1 MTPSPAEY
9 RENLLRAYR
18 FQSPQW
24 IPIASGLPWL
34 DWSSHGYDL
43 EELERI
49 CLRHPFLLPDFTP
62 GTLRRNHE
70 MVLRDRPDMVA
81 NNAYRDPWGCV
92 WQTKVTG
99 MVGAVTHH
107 PLASWDAFDEFHAPD
122 PDRTDGLL
130 PLDWG
135 QQRREREQARQCGR
149 LSGGWIPHGHTFLR
163 LQDLRGYENLIF
175 DMADED
181 PRLDRLIGI
190 LTDFHCELIR
200 RWLALEP
207 DVITIAEDLG
217 MQTSPMLSPAQFRR
231 YIAPVYERLTRP
243 IKATGVLVHEH
254 SDGFV
259 LPLIDDIIRTGG
271 DVINVQDLVNG
282 IDRLAKEV
290 KGRIAIDLDID
301 RQHITVNGSP
311 QEIDDHIRECV
322 TKLAS
327 PAGGLSLVYQP
338 WPPTPARNMDA
349 VFTAMEKYAFG
360 FNGCRNDLTL

>member
-1 MTPSPAEY
+1 MVPTPAAY
-9 RENLLRAYR
+9 RDNLLRAYR

-34 DWSSHGYDL
+34 DWTAHGYDV

-49 CLRHPFLLPDFTP
+49 CLSHAWLFPDFTS

-70 MVLRDRPDMVA
+70 MVFRDRPDMVA
-81 NNAYRDPWGCV
+81 GNAYCDPWGCV

-99 MVGAVTHH
+99 MVGAVTRH
-107 PLASWDAFDEFHAPD
+107 PLASWDAQDEFQPPD
-122 PDRTDGLL
+122 PDETDGLL
-130 PLDWG
+130 PLNWD
-135 QQRREREQARQCGR
+135 QLRRDREQARQSGR
-149 LSGGWIPHGHTFLR
+149 LFSGWIPHGHTFLR

-175 DMADED
+175 DMADGD
-181 PRLDRLIGI
+181 PRLDRLINL

-207 DVITIAEDLG
+207 DMITIAEDLG
-217 MQTSPMLSPAQFRR
+217 MQSSPMLSPAQFRR
-231 YIAPVYERLTRP
+231 YIAPAYERLTQP
-243 IKATGVLVHEH
+243 IKQAGVLVHEH

-271 DVINVQDLVNG
+271 DVINLQDLVNG
-282 IDRLAKEV
+282 IDHLAAEV

-301 RQHITVNGSP
+301 RQSVTVHGSR
-311 QEIDDHIRECV
+311 QDIDDHIRECV
-322 TKLAS
+322 AKLSS

-338 WPPTPARNMDA
+338 WPPTPAGNMDA
-349 VFTAMEKYAFG
+349 VFTAMEKYAVA
-360 FNGCRNDLTL
+360 